1 MSSHGF
7 QWWCNMKLNNILT
20 REQETTGLSLYDD
33 EDMVY
38 LSYRGKV
45 LAAWSA
51 RGATP
56 AVIRVDTQ
64 IILDKLRQ
72 IPLVNPDAI
81 TGANNLQADH
91 FDIQHRLN

>member
-1 MSSHGF
+1 
-7 QWWCNMKLNNILT
+7 MKLNDILT

-38 LSYRGKV
+38 LSYRGEV
-45 LAAWSA
+45 LAAWSS

-72 IPLVNPDAI
+72 MPLINPDAI
-81 TGANNLQADH
+81 TGAKGLQAND